1 MGNSAYLAGYALVL
15 LPWILQEERS
25 RLFQYILGIL
35 AIMVIFTTGS
45 LSAIILATIYLFSVG
60 FKEYKKSRTEGK
72 SIQLLRS
79 PLFLLPLMVF
89 L

>member
-1 MGNSAYLAGYALVL
+1 MGNSAYLAGYALIL

-35 AIMVIFTTGS
+35 AIIVIFTTGS

-79 PLFLLPLMVF
+79 PLFLLSLMVF